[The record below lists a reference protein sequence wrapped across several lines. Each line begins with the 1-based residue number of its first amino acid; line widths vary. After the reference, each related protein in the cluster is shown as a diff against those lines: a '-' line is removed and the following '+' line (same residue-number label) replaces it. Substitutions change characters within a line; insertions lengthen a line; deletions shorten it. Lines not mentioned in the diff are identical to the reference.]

1 MTGPSG
7 LVVEVASVFNPS
19 TKLGNPGGRWSRTF
33 AVYRSTGLF
42 LGDHSISQILHI
54 PIRYHVSPEYLFW
67 QQKHLCLRSFL
78 AGYCCC
84 GDGPIGG
91 IHGKKKFI
99 VDFQLLFGLL
109 KLLLFIG
116 SVGTLAIIFAILHLT
131 VGDIFASFLAFA
143 PTGWGILQISQ
154 ASIPPYRWP
163 RHLGCGDLSR
173 LSRGGTG
180 TRWGSS
186 SSSRWQCWHGSHLSR
201 DSRRECYSIRPST
214 EGLKTLVSWLAAR
227 SKGDVSTEGDI
238 RRNRL
243 ISSRIVVH
251 GCCWRHVCKPAGM
264 LTLSEF

>member
-78 AGYCCC
+78 VGYCCC
-84 GDGPIGG
+84 GDGPKGG

-131 VGDIFASFLAFA
+131 VGDI
-143 PTGWGILQISQ
+143 SQ
-154 ASIPPYRWP
+154 ASLHLHPQDGAFCRYHRQVYRHTGGRGIWAVGICQGSLEGVRVP
-163 RHLGCGDLSR
+163 DGDHHLR
-173 LSRGGTG
+173 PGG
-180 TRWGSS
+180 S
-186 SSSRWQCWHGSHLSR
+186 
-201 DSRRECYSIRPST
+201 
-214 EGLKTLVSWLAAR
+214 
-227 SKGDVSTEGDI
+227 
-238 RRNRL
+238 
-243 ISSRIVVH
+243 
-251 GCCWRHVCKPAGM
+251 AGM
-264 LTLSEF
+264 VPICLGIQDENAIQSGLQQRA